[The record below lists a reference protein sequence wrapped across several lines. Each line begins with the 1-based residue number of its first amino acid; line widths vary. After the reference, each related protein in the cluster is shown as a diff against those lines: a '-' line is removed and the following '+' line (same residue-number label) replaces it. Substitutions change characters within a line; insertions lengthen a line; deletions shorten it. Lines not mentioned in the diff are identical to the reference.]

1 MKKNNAKKLALSR
14 ETLLRLNGPQ
24 LGKVAGGAWSD
35 ESVCP
40 TTGPSEVRFCARNK
54 DEDHNTNHH

>member
-14 ETLLRLNGPQ
+14 ETLRRLNQ
-24 LGKVAGGAWSD
+24 TELVQAAGGAWSD

-40 TTGPSEVRFCARNK
+40 TTGPSRRGHCPQAEAGEN
-54 DEDHNTNHH
+54 D